1 MGFAVGS
8 LIALGIHVLM
18 LAIMQPRPWRYGQ
31 KLAGRVRGQLPTIAL
46 STVTFCL
53 SFVIMRSAVFAMV
66 VSAVAAF
73 VPRILVARARRRRI
87 EAMRT
92 AWPEALDEVVSAIR
106 SGLSVGEALGGLGSR
121 GPEVLREPFSHFSY
135 AVRATGRLDV
145 CLDDVKAK
153 LADPLADRVIESMR
167 IAATLGGADLGKSL
181 STLASLVREENRA
194 RGELLARQSWTVN
207 GARLAAAAPWLLLL
221 LLSTR
226 EGTVQAYSTQTGI
239 GVLIAGFVAT
249 VVAYGLMVRL
259 GRLPQEER
267 VLVREQVTS

>member
-8 LIALGIHVLM
+8 LIALGINALV
-18 LAIMQPRPWRYGQ
+18 LAIIQPRPWRYSQ
-31 KLAGRVRGQLPTIAL
+31 KLVRRARRQLPAVSL
-46 STVTFCL
+46 SAVTFCL
-53 SFVIMRSAVFAMV
+53 SFVIMGSTVFAMV
-66 VSAVAAF
+66 VSVAAAF
-73 VPRILVARARRRRI
+73 IPRTLAARARQRRT
-87 EAMRT
+87 EAMRS

-121 GPEVLREPFSHFSY
+121 GPEVLREPFAHFSY

-226 EGTVQAYSTQTGI
+226 EGTVQAYSTPTGI
-239 GVLIAGFVAT
+239 GVLISGFIAT

-259 GRLPQEER
+259 GRLPHEER
-267 VLVREQVTS
+267 ILIRQQVTA